1 MSITVNGLAKLTLLD
16 YPGHTAATVFL
27 AGCNMRCPFCHNAP
41 LVTHVHCT
49 EQISED
55 ELRAF
60 FAKRRGLLDGIAV
73 TGGEPTLRP
82 ELPRLLSIIKE
93 YGYDTKLDTNGT
105 NPEMLDKLIQG
116 GLVDYVA
123 MDIKNSPSRYAET
136 VGVPG
141 FDMAP
146 VLRSVELLREGRVDH
161 EFRTTVVRGLHDEAS
176 MEDMGRWLKGE
187 SKYFL
192 QNFVDSGALIDPD
205 MQGVEREDMR
215 RYLVIVRKYIPTAEL
230 RGL

>member
-49 EQISED
+49 EQISEE

-105 NPEMLDKLIQG
+105 NPEMLDKLIG
-116 GLVDYVA
+116 DGLVDYVA
-123 MDIKNSPSRYAET
+123 MDVKNSPSRYAET

-215 RYLVIVRKYIPTAEL
+215 RYLEIVRKYIPTAEL